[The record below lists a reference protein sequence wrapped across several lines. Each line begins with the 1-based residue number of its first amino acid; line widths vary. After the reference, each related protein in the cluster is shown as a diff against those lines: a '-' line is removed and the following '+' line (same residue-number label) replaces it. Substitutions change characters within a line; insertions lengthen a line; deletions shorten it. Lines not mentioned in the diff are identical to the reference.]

1 MKELLINNLE
11 ETKALGLKMGK
22 LAFPNMMVVL
32 EGDLG
37 AGKTTFSKAVALGL
51 EIKEIVNSPTF
62 VIMKTYKGRLP
73 LYHIDAYRLS
83 EASEDEYLEEYF
95 EQGGV
100 VIIEWGKNT
109 EYLLPKEYLLISIKD
124 LGLEKRKFSF
134 KAFGMK
140 YQKLLEEVLKW
151 MH

>member
-37 AGKTTFSKAVALGL
+37 AGKTTFSKAIALGL

-100 VIIEWGKNT
+100 VIIEWGKNI
-109 EYLLPKEYLLISIKD
+109 EYLLPKEYLLISIED

-134 KAFGMK
+134 KAYGKK
-140 YQKLLEEVLKW
+140 YQKLLEEVLK
-151 MH
+151 

>member
-11 ETKALGLKMGK
+11 ETKVLGLKMGK

-100 VIIEWGKNT
+100 VIIEWGKNI